1 MYAAHPRYNAL
12 SQVVR
17 FSSVVGFCFGGSVG
31 VPVSRSYRSFR
42 LGFSCLADHQ
52 WPPHSGH
59 SFATVG
65 PSNYM
70 RLTPTELALPPPHP
84 PFNGTE
90 FLHWKKFSDGKLWH
104 LVGDSGW
111 CWDFEFLERKLIA
124 KTSFNQKWRKDFLT
138 CPCLKIAFWALN
150 NTLVFTPHTSV
161 ENIHKLLTVKFLPW
175 SSWEEGSVSAKS

>member
-17 FSSVVGFCFGGSVG
+17 FSSVVGSCFGGSVG

-65 PSNYM
+65 PLIIWDWL
-70 RLTPTELALPPPHP
+70 RLNWLCHHPTPLSTGRN
-84 PFNGTE
+84 FCTG
-90 FLHWKKFSDGKLWH
+90 KKFSGGKLWH

-124 KTSFNQKWRKDFLT
+124 KTSFNQKWRKNFLT

-150 NTLVFTPHTSV
+150 NTLGFTPHTSV